1 MLSPL
6 NTAFLKI
13 SRRAETYDRAQLV
26 ATFVDIG
33 ALFTL
38 LSNID
43 HQVLYGRRGTGKTHA
58 LYYLADA
65 VEARGD
71 LSAQLDLRT
80 IGSSGGI
87 YSDPT
92 IALSE
97 RATRLLVDTL
107 SAVHEQILAAAIERA
122 EEVDLAVVGPV
133 LDQFADAISEV
144 SVLDQLNSNPKR
156 HRAGLIRTSK
166 LRA

>member
-38 LSNID
+38 LSNRD

-58 LYYLADA
+58 LYYLADS
-65 VEARGD
+65 VEAKGD
-71 LSAQLDLRT
+71 LSVQLPGNDYRSIRRAILNLDRFNQAT
-80 IGSSGGI
+80 GASS
-87 YSDPT
+87 PP
-92 IALSE
+92 A
-97 RATRLLVDTL
+97 
-107 SAVHEQILAAAIERA
+107 
-122 EEVDLAVVGPV
+122 
-133 LDQFADAISEV
+133 
-144 SVLDQLNSNPKR
+144 
-156 HRAGLIRTSK
+156 
-166 LRA
+166 